1 MTGAT
6 KTLGDLFAQ
15 EFLDL
20 DTRDH
25 SNSLPGAFLGTNGTA
40 SADVPIDNNHLMR
53 AVAGLIGIVN
63 FIDTIDRTKIYAPFT
78 PCAPIDVNPGFW
90 PRSTHALRSLR
101 HSAPPFAEA
110 SHLQD
115 PF

>member
-6 KTLGDLFAQ
+6 NALGDLFAQ

-25 SNSLPGAFLGTNGTA
+25 SDGLPGAFLGTNGTA
-40 SADVPIDNNHLMR
+40 SADVPVDNDYLMR
-53 AVAGLIGIVN
+53 AVAGVIGIVN
-63 FIDTIDRTKIYAPFT
+63 FIDTIDGTKVHAPFA
-78 PCAPIDVNPGFW
+78 PSAPINVNPGFW
-90 PRSTHALRSLR
+90 PRSTRALRSLR
-101 HSAPPFAEA
+101 HDSPPFAEA
-110 SHLQD
+110 SRLQD